1 MPTSTQPSMVDG
13 LNKMLSDI
21 AQLMALPDA
30 DLEFLTTLQTG
41 IVSYI
46 RQGQQPAS
54 QPQSAVP
61 GGAGGPNPGG
71 PSMGGL
77 GQMPPGMMGG
87 GASMGMA
94 MPNPDELRRMIQTTS
109 GGQGG

>member
-1 MPTSTQPSMVDG
+1 MPTSTQPTMVDG
-13 LNKMLSDI
+13 LNKMLSDV

-30 DLEFLTTLQTG
+30 DLEFLTNLQTG
-41 IVSYI
+41 IVAYI

-61 GGAGGPNPGG
+61 GGAGGPNPMQGG
-71 PSMGGL
+71 MGGL
-77 GQMPPGMMGG
+77 GAPPPGMMTG
-87 GASMGMA
+87 GASMGMQA
-94 MPNPDELRRMIQTTS
+94 PNPDELRRLIQTTS